1 LKSFSVNVRA
11 KIERNYKTIRQNRLF
26 MKSDHLV
33 VGLIVLAFAAILL
46 ADAILTTVDPASQLF
61 SPNDVKGMV
70 GMVFVVLAA
79 LYFKAAKNETTNSFS
94 FLLSFLTSKLNH

>member
-1 LKSFSVNVRA
+1 
-11 KIERNYKTIRQNRLF
+11 

>member
-1 LKSFSVNVRA
+1 
-11 KIERNYKTIRQNRLF
+11 

-33 VGLIVLAFAAILL
+33 AGLIVLAFAAILL

-79 LYFKAAKNETTNSFS
+79 LYFKAAKE
-94 FLLSFLTSKLNH
+94 